1 MKTTQKRH
9 DYNSDDFYLAIE
21 ALATR
26 GYYDKEIADELDL
39 HPDVF
44 CQMKGGRYRGWNE
57 KENEERSERIRETL
71 TKARRKTNS
80 LVRSTYL
87 KMALGA
93 KKLVNRTKRYV
104 EDRCECGGNDPLC
117 PYCGGTGKIVTE
129 KAVIQE
135 TEAEMPPNMQAL
147 SVWLHHHDPEWV
159 ATEGGATEH
168 ADVKETHKG
177 IDIVEWI
184 SAMTTDK
191 NLLTQQ
197 QKEAMRNNEEAQ
209 QP

>member
-1 MKTTQKRH
+1 MQPPKH
-9 DYNSDDFYLAIE
+9 DYNSADFYLAIE

-26 GYYDKEIADELDL
+26 GYYDKEIADELNIT
-39 HPDVF
+39 PDVF
-44 CQMKGGRYRGWNE
+44 GKMKNGNYAGWNQE
-57 KENEERSERIRETL
+57 ENEERSKKIRETL
-71 TKARRKTNS
+71 AKARRKTNS

-93 KKLVNRTKRYV
+93 KKLTNTTRRYI
-104 EDRCECGGNDPLC
+104 EDRCECGGQNPQC
-117 PYCGGTGKIVTE
+117 PYCGGTGKVVTQ

-147 SVWLHHHDPEWV
+147 ALWLHHHDTEWV
-159 ATEGGATEH
+159 ATENGATET

-191 NLLTQQ
+191 NLTDQ
-197 QKEAMRNNEEAQ
+197 QKAALKDNEKAE
-209 QP
+209 